1 MPRVLVV
8 DDEPEIAR
16 MLVALLRESGFES
29 RSAGSGEEA
38 LEVLAS
44 TGIGLVILDVLLPGI
59 DGFEVCRRI
68 RQRYGPALPVVL
80 LTGLDDAE
88 AVRRGYEAGAD
99 DFVRKPPDPASFAL
113 KVKAFLRSRQA
124 FDAERRHAAS
134 LQRLSDLV
142 AAMAA
147 TTGRTPLVDL
157 TLSRVCRDLGYAGA
171 AFFGR
176 SEDGSGLRL
185 DKQVGSLADGAEA
198 LDPGLLRRAIE
209 EARLAES
216 EHREGGREV
225 AVPIQVREG
234 VLGVLGLVGQGPP
247 VDEEASLL
255 SAIAGQLSVGLQKAE
270 SVGATERLAR
280 EMATLYELSLETTAL
295 RELRH
300 LFVKATEDAGRL
312 IGADHTSALRLDH
325 KESLLKLF
333 VAWAREPDTEP
344 YREPAFKLGEG
355 IAGRVARDRVPAL
368 VDDTGH
374 DADFVPKGNPVARLI
389 CVPVTYF
396 DREQNVPAVFGVLN
410 ATRRPGAPPF
420 TREDLDYL
428 TRFAGQLSVAVANS
442 MAFAAERERGEQLR
456 LVNTLLREVT
466 GSLSRHT
473 ILETAARRIHQA
485 FGGPAVR
492 WLVPDREAGVFRV
505 ELAAGARLPPGRGP
519 LPLDGGP
526 LGRVLAERRTVL
538 LGEPSGPAGG
548 HSPFAAARSGVLVPI
563 LSSGEVSAVLA
574 VTSEAPGRFDREQR
588 ITLETLADGIGI
600 SLRNAE
606 LFHALERTNAELV
619 ELDRLKSEL
628 VNVVAHDLRAPLS
641 GVMSHAEMLASQ
653 PEAPGTERVDRA
665 RGIVGAAVHMA
676 NLVDKTLQTMRLD
689 SGDFPFDFGI
699 IDLAA
704 SVREVLERLPEDATH
719 PVVLA
724 LPDDPVAC
732 WADRSRIC
740 QVLENLLSNAVKYSP
755 DGGRIELELEREG
768 EQATVA
774 VRDRGVGLAVDEV
787 SQLFRAFTRV
797 RNERTAGIEGAG
809 LGLYICDRI
818 LRAHGGRLWAVPRD
832 GGGTSF
838 SFTLPVY
845 GAAAQSRA
853 AVILIAAGDES
864 TRGEL
869 RGLIEE
875 MGLEVCE
882 TSHGV
887 EALEAAA
894 RVRPGAIVL
903 DRILPRLG
911 AEAVAQRLK
920 RSPATADTP
929 LIALVGPTQ
938 GPHSA
943 SLFSRVLSKP
953 LDRQALAAA
962 LDGALR
968 RSH

>member
-16 MLVALLRESGFES
+16 MLVALLRESGFETQA
-29 RSAGSGEEA
+29 AGSGEEA

-44 TGIGLVILDVLLPGI
+44 TGIGLVILDILLPGI

-68 RQRYGPALPVVL
+68 RKRHGPALPVVL
-80 LTGLDDAE
+80 LTGLEDAE
-88 AVRRGYEAGAD
+88 AVRRGYQAGAD

-147 TTGRTPLVDL
+147 TSGRTPLIEL
-157 TLSRVCRDLGYAGA
+157 TLSRVSRDLGYTGA
-171 AFFGR
+171 AFYRR
-176 SEDGSGLRL
+176 SEDGPGLRL
-185 DKQVGSLADGAEA
+185 ERGVGSLAEGAET
-198 LDPGLLRRAIE
+198 LDAGLLRRALE
-209 EARLAES
+209 QARLTES
-216 EHREGGREV
+216 EHRGGGREV
-225 AVPIQVREG
+225 AVPIQAREG
-234 VLGVLGLVGQGPP
+234 VLGVLGLVGRSPR

-255 SAIAGQLSVGLQKAE
+255 SAIAGQLSVGLQKAD

-325 KESLLKLF
+325 KQSLLKLF
-333 VAWAREPDTEP
+333 VAWAREPDTDA
-344 YREPAFKLGEG
+344 YLEPAFKLGEG

-396 DREQNVPAVFGVLN
+396 DREQDVPAVFGVLN

-420 TREDLDYL
+420 TKEDLGYL
-428 TRFAGQLSVAVANS
+428 TRFASQLSVAVANS
-442 MAFAAERERGEQLR
+442 MAFAAEHERGEQLR

-485 FGGPAVR
+485 FGGPTVR

-505 ELAAGARLPPGRGP
+505 ELSAGARFPSGRGAV
-519 LPLDGGP
+519 PLDIGP
-526 LGRVLAERRTVL
+526 LGRVLTERCTVL
-538 LGEPSGPAGG
+538 LREPSEVGG
-548 HSPFAAARSGVLVPI
+548 DGAFGAAQSGVLVPI
-563 LSSGEVSAVLA
+563 QSSGEVNAVLA

-600 SLRNAE
+600 ILRNAE

-653 PEAPGTERVDRA
+653 PEAPGMERVERA

-704 SVREVLERLPEDATH
+704 SVREVLERLPEDAGH
-719 PVVLA
+719 PVRLA
-724 LPDDPVAC
+724 LPEDPVAC

-755 DGGRIELELEREG
+755 DGGPIELELVREG

-774 VRDRGVGLAVDEV
+774 VRDRGIGLAVEEV

-818 LRAHGGRLWAVPRD
+818 IRAHGGRLWAVPRD

-838 SFTLPVY
+838 CFALPVY

-853 AVILIAAGDES
+853 PVILVAAGDES

-875 MGLEVCE
+875 MGFEVCE

-938 GPHSA
+938 GTHSPR
-943 SLFSRVLSKP
+943 LFNRVLSKP
-953 LDRQALAAA
+953 LDRQALEAA

-968 RSH
+968 RSP